1 MELGAPPLCKR
12 RWLSC
17 LGPSLLA
24 GTPTPYVDAR
34 LSLDKIKCIT
44 EQRVTQNQKQ
54 RNHNTFSLA
63 KR

>member
-24 GTPTPYVDAR
+24 GTPTPYVDPR

-44 EQRVTQNQKQ
+44 EQSDSKPEAEKSQ
-54 RNHNTFSLA
+54 HFFFS
-63 KR
+63 